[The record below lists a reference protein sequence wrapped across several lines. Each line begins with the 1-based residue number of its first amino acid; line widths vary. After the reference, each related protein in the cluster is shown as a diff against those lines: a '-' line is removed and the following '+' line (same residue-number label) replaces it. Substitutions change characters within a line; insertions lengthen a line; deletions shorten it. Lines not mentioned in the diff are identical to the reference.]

1 MTIDRRSF
9 AIQAGALGL
18 TALTTPLAAAARRK
32 VPALPAMLDVL
43 VLGYCGGSHA
53 AEPYLMLSQIGAF
66 YYFAHFLII
75 LPIVS
80 SIERP
85 DPLPF
90 SITEAVLG
98 HDGKAALGAAA

>member
-1 MTIDRRSF
+1 MI
-9 AIQAGALGL
+9 
-18 TALTTPLAAAARRK
+18 
-32 VPALPAMLDVL
+32 
-43 VLGYCGGSHA
+43 
-53 AEPYLMLSQIGAF
+53 SQIASL

-98 HDGKAALGAAA
+98 KDEKSALGTAA

>member
-1 MTIDRRSF
+1 MI
-9 AIQAGALGL
+9 
-18 TALTTPLAAAARRK
+18 
-32 VPALPAMLDVL
+32 
-43 VLGYCGGSHA
+43 
-53 AEPYLMLSQIGAF
+53 SQVAAF

-98 HDGKAALGAAA
+98 HDENPAPAVAH